1 MTGPYASHIRDQK
14 QKVAAVRD
22 FERRH
27 KRNRE
32 MDHAHWIYG
41 ERRKKRTR
49 RHRDKIAAASRK
61 RNNQ

>member
-1 MTGPYASHIRDQK
+1 MTGPSAIHILDPK
-14 QKVAAVRD
+14 QKAAALRD

-41 ERRKKRTR
+41 ERRKHLKRR
-49 RHRDKIAAASRK
+49 RRDKIAAASRK
-61 RNNQ
+61 RNR